1 MCGRRLRGVSDG
13 ELVHEASYRILL
25 RLPIQVTQL
34 WLRSFCL
41 QVAAAEREARPL

>member
-1 MCGRRLRGVSDG
+1 MSDG
-13 ELVHEASYRILL
+13 ELADEASDRILL
-25 RLPIQVTQL
+25 RLLIRVTQL